1 MSLVGLLFEKT
12 KFLFALFIC
21 ITKPRTPKQPPYLAN
36 HAYLQWNYSSSP
48 IRKYKRGFCSMKCLD
63 WIFSFSNSLRTACKP
78 RHGKWKQ
85 PFTKQVC
92 GPPASEQP
100 GCLTGAGLNL
110 TPTARTDSGET
121 GPACFVSTC
130 EKFEPE
136 ILSELKWPQI
146 TQCGLKSFRQSPLR
160 EECVYSHTRPSYK
173 RGWRSTWPEGWGHP
187 FSPHWKGWRRK
198 RMSQKGPWEWSCPR
212 SQLGSVLS
220 PSSVQSQSQSRQRS
234 GANRGQGTVWSVQSC
249 LSYLLGCSDFTGGT
263 HYWMNEWVRE
273 WVNEYRMRE
282 GTSNANWICEAII
295 IANTQILSSI
305 LNSNLLSFSCHLL
318 QNSLTECGNAIKP
331 QNTRMETPNRMAGSQ
346 IQVSGCLLGFPC

>member
-1 MSLVGLLFEKT
+1 
-12 KFLFALFIC
+12 
-21 ITKPRTPKQPPYLAN
+21 
-36 HAYLQWNYSSSP
+36 
-48 IRKYKRGFCSMKCLD
+48 MKCLD
-63 WIFSFSNSLRTACKP
+63 WIFSFSNSLRTASKP

-85 PFTKQVC
+85 LFTKQVC
-92 GPPASEQP
+92 GPPASEPP

-110 TPTARTDSGET
+110 TPTARADSGET

-146 TQCGLKSFRQSPLR
+146 THRGLKPFRQSPLR
-160 EECVYSHTRPSYK
+160 EECVYPHTRPSYK

-212 SQLGSVLS
+212 SQLGSVLL

-234 GANRGQGTVWSVQSC
+234 GAEDKEQFDLFKAAFLTCWDVLISLEARIIR
-249 LSYLLGCSDFTGGT
+249 
-263 HYWMNEWVRE
+263 WMNEWE
-273 WVNEYRMRE
+273 NEYRMRE
-282 GTSNANWICEAII
+282 GTSNANWVCEAII

-331 QNTRMETPNRMAGSQ
+331 QNTRMGTPNRMAGSQ
-346 IQVSGCLLGFPC
+346 IQVSGCLLGLPC